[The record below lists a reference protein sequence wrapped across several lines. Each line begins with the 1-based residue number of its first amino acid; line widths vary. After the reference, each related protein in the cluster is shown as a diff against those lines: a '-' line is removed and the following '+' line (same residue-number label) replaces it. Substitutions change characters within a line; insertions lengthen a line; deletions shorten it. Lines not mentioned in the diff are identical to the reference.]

1 MNKVNRWEA
10 PEGFVAIENVGNW
23 SSCDGCKA
31 IEEPYGEC
39 VFHSTEQ
46 ALCHGNYRKDQKVV
60 TLREAN
66 KHHFIHTGRDECP
79 KWVSRLAGEHPE
91 WRFYCW
97 YTDGSADND
106 TNREFSD
113 CIYTLRYAE
122 DTDWYSV
129 THFQIIPT

>member
-10 PEGFVAIENVGNW
+10 PEGFVAIENVGDW

-46 ALCHGNYRKDQKVV
+46 AMSHCNYRKDEKVV

-66 KHHFIHTGRDECP
+66 KHYFIHTGSDECP
-79 KWVSRLAGEHPE
+79 KWLAKLAEEHPE
-91 WRFYCW
+91 WRLYCW
-97 YTDGSADND
+97 YDDGSADKYVPNCEVD
-106 TNREFSD
+106 ELYSLMYAQN
-113 CIYTLRYAE
+113 TLWDEVKY
-122 DTDWYSV
+122 
-129 THFQIIPT
+129 FQVIPT

>member
-1 MNKVNRWEA
+1 MSKVNRFETVPGVLA
-10 PEGFVAIENVGNW
+10 F
-23 SSCDGCKA
+23 SSRNIYISCLKCIVPDNDCGVDQKCDRCSS
-31 IEEPYGEC
+31 
-39 VFHSTEQ
+39 FD
-46 ALCHGNYRKDQKVV
+46 RKDESSAYFKD
-60 TLREAN
+60 AH
-66 KHHFIHTGRDECP
+66 KHYFIHTGRDECP

-97 YTDGSADND
+97 YTDGSADNG